1 MKKSSVENTNQGK
14 QLKKEGVGEVLKTG
28 TKRGRVK
35 DTTKRNPAT
44 KRGSAEAVKAV
55 KEAATKAMSKD
66 ANKITKSAIVRRVEG
81 TAKDVDKTT
90 KSAAVNEAS
99 TFLDHLKAN
108 ELEISGTSSK
118 KMESRDF

>member
-14 QLKKEGVGEVLKTG
+14 QLKKGGVGEVLETA
-28 TKRGRVK
+28 VK

-66 ANKITKSAIVRRVEG
+66 ANKTTKSAIVRKEDG
-81 TAKDVDKTT
+81 TAKDVGKTT

-118 KMESRDF
+118 KMESRGF